1 MEMIKLISRKTEIG
15 MQGKCFL
22 QLPLLVFGKLADYI
36 IQVAKVVNAVGPS
49 FFAGEFMLVKIV
61 GCFGVEREMLV
72 LIGQSQLI
80 QLLYDVIIDR

>member
-36 IQVAKVVNAVGPS
+36 IQIAEVVNTVGPP

-61 GCFGVEREMLV
+61 GSFGVERKML
-72 LIGQSQLI
+72 IIISKSQMI
-80 QLLYDVIIDR
+80 QLMYDVIID